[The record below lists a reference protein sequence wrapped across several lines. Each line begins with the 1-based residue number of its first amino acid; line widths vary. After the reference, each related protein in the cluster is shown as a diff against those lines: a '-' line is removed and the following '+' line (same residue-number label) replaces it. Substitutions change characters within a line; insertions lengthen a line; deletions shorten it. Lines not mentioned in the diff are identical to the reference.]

1 MLLAYSHHF
10 ASPMQGLRGSC
21 WWEESLYEGRIF
33 LSTPA
38 DDTTRD
44 EGAVRAYPTSEP
56 RYSVRW
62 LVLSRL
68 PATGIEG
75 LQGVPVLS
83 AYYSGEDFR
92 AGSSPVLTVPL
103 HTSCHVALEGNVEE
117 EDGSRWA
124 APHSCNHTL
133 YAGYADVCTAH
144 CSPPPPPPP
153 ARPQRV
159 ALPAS

>member
-1 MLLAYSHHF
+1 
-10 ASPMQGLRGSC
+10 MQNLRGSR

-38 DDTTRD
+38 GDTTR
-44 EGAVRAYPTSEP
+44 EKGAARADPASER

-75 LQGVPVLS
+75 LGIPVLS
-83 AYYSGEDFR
+83 AYYSDEDFR

-103 HTSCHVALEGNVEE
+103 HASCHVALEGSAEEEEE
-117 EDGSRWA
+117 EDGSRCA
-124 APHSCNHTL
+124 SLQSCKSHT
-133 YAGYADVCTAH
+133 AC
-144 CSPPPPPPP
+144 
-153 ARPQRV
+153 RRR
-159 ALPAS
+159 